1 MTTRETIIA
10 VIGTRQPSPE
20 ESKLAE
26 EVGREIAKNGAIL
39 ICGGLGGVMEDACRG
54 ACAEGG
60 LTIGVIPGDDGKAAN
75 PYVQIPI
82 VTAIGY
88 ARNVIIVK
96 SAQAI
101 IAVGGGY
108 GTLTEIGYALDSKK
122 PVIGLKTWTFS
133 RDNHMDKSIIRA
145 RSAKEAVNKALKL
158 IKRKKCVKDSKH

>member
-1 MTTRETIIA
+1 MTTREVIVA

-26 EVGREIAKNGAIL
+26 EVGRELAKNGVAL

-54 ACAEGG
+54 AVAEGG
-60 LTIGVIPGDDGKAAN
+60 LTIGVIPGEDRKSAN

-82 VTAIGY
+82 VTGIGY

-96 SAQAI
+96 SAQAV

-108 GTLTEIGYALDSKK
+108 GTLTEIGYALDSKI
-122 PVIGLKTWTFS
+122 PVIGLKTWKIS
-133 RDNHMDKSIIRA
+133 RNNQIDKSIIRA
-145 RSAKEAVNKALKL
+145 ANAMQAVSKALKL
-158 IKRKKCVKDSKH
+158 IKRK

>member
-1 MTTRETIIA
+1 MTDREIIIA

-26 EVGREIAKNGAIL
+26 EVGRELAKNGVAL

-54 ACAEGG
+54 AYAEGG
-60 LTIGVIPGDDGKAAN
+60 LTIGVIPGDDRKSAN
-75 PYVQIPI
+75 RYVRIPI
-82 VTAIGY
+82 STGIGY

-122 PVIGLKTWTFS
+122 PVIGLKTWKFS
-133 RDNHMDKSIIRA
+133 RNNRMDKSIIRA
-145 RSAKEAVNKALKL
+145 HNAKEAVSKTLKL
-158 IKRKKCVKDSKH
+158 VKRK

>member
-1 MTTRETIIA
+1 MTAREIIIA

-26 EVGREIAKNGAIL
+26 EVGRELAKNGVAL

-60 LTIGVIPGDDGKAAN
+60 LTIGVIPGDDRKSAN
-75 PYVQIPI
+75 PCVQIPI
-82 VTAIGY
+82 VTGIGY
-88 ARNVIIVK
+88 ARNVIIIK

-122 PVIGLKTWTFS
+122 PVIGLKTWKFS
-133 RDNHMDKSIIRA
+133 RNNRIDKSIIRA
-145 RSAKEAVNKALKL
+145 HNAKEAVSKALKL
-158 IKRKKCVKDSKH
+158 VKRK

>member
-1 MTTRETIIA
+1 MTAREIIVA

-26 EVGREIAKNGAIL
+26 EVGRELAKNGAVL

-60 LTIGVIPGDDGKAAN
+60 LTIGVIPGDDRKSAN

-82 VTAIGY
+82 VTGIGY

-122 PVIGLKTWTFS
+122 PVIGLKTWKFS
-133 RDNHMDKSIIRA
+133 RNNHMDKSIIRA
-145 RSAKEAVNKALKL
+145 RNAKEAVSKALKL
-158 IKRKKCVKDSKH
+158 VKRK

>member
-1 MTTRETIIA
+1 LNTTAREIIIA
-10 VIGTRQPSPE
+10 VIGTRQPSQE

-26 EVGREIAKNGAIL
+26 AVGRELAKNGVAL

-60 LTIGVIPGDDGKAAN
+60 LTIGVIPGDDRKSAN
-75 PYVQIPI
+75 SYVQIPI
-82 VTAIGY
+82 ATGIGY

-122 PVIGLKTWTFS
+122 PVIGLKTWKFS
-133 RDNHMDKSIIRA
+133 RNNRMDKSIIRA
-145 RSAKEAVNKALKL
+145 HNAKEAVGKALKL
-158 IKRKKCVKDSKH
+158 VKRK

>member
-1 MTTRETIIA
+1 MTDREIIIA

-26 EVGREIAKNGAIL
+26 EVGRELAKNGVAL

-54 ACAEGG
+54 AYAEGG
-60 LTIGVIPGDDGKAAN
+60 LTIGVIPGDDRKSAN
-75 PYVQIPI
+75 RYVRIPI
-82 VTAIGY
+82 STGIGY

-108 GTLTEIGYALDSKK
+108 GTLTELGYALDSKK
-122 PVIGLKTWTFS
+122 PVIGLKTWKFS
-133 RDNHMDKSIIRA
+133 RNNRMDKSIIRVN
-145 RSAKEAVNKALKL
+145 SAKEAVSKALQQVQ
-158 IKRKKCVKDSKH
+158 RK

>member
-1 MTTRETIIA
+1 MTNREIIIA

-26 EVGREIAKNGAIL
+26 EVGRELAKNGVAL

-60 LTIGVIPGDDGKAAN
+60 LTIGVIPGDDRKSAN

-82 VTAIGY
+82 VTGIGY
-88 ARNVIIVK
+88 ARNVIIIK

-122 PVIGLKTWTFS
+122 PVIGLKTW
-133 RDNHMDKSIIRA
+133 KI
-145 RSAKEAVNKALKL
+145 LP
-158 IKRKKCVKDSKH
+158 

>member
-1 MTTRETIIA
+1 MTAREIIIA

-26 EVGREIAKNGAIL
+26 EVGRELAKNGVAL

-60 LTIGVIPGDDGKAAN
+60 LTIGVIPGDDRKSAN
-75 PYVQIPI
+75 PCVQIPI
-82 VTAIGY
+82 VTGIGY
-88 ARNVIIVK
+88 ARNVIIIK

-122 PVIGLKTWTFS
+122 PVIGLKTWKLS
-133 RDNHMDKSIIRA
+133 RNNRMDKSIIRA
-145 RSAKEAVNKALKL
+145 HNAKEAVSKALKL
-158 IKRKKCVKDSKH
+158 VKRK